1 MQYNFN
7 NEVPIYL
14 QIVEIIVKDITNG
27 SLKGGEK
34 IPSVREYAM
43 KFTVNPNTI
52 VKSLQILED
61 NKLIYTDRTNGKYV
75 TNDSDVIKE
84 YKEKMF
90 KKKINHFLNDLQ
102 SMGYNA
108 DDIINKIKEIK
119 NELS

>member
-52 VKSLQILED
+52 VKSLQILEE